1 MQKSKLKRFI
11 ASILLM
17 ITMIS
22 STTPIFAAS
31 GSGKYVG
38 GQYDSGMYTTDNQ
51 GSKVGILIR
60 RLINNRT
67 GEKHTVFC
75 AEHGIDFKTGVVY
88 NGQYYTPT
96 NSAMRKACKIA
107 YLGWYKDQGDY
118 VIDGGILAGDMI
130 YVKQAYV
137 FTQQYIWET
146 LGQSNATFIN
156 TENQQAYEN
165 FKVNI
170 NSQLDNFAKRPSFDA
185 TTITVQAG
193 ESKTITD
200 INGVLANYPA
210 IDRTTNGIRVVH
222 TSGSNQ
228 MTITP
233 DENISIENY
242 TIADDEFK
250 SWGMVK
256 NETSDRDSM
265 VYFEF
270 SSGIQ
275 DQLYSMAYNDPITLR
290 ISLKIDLYGKL
301 ELQKLD
307 TTGKLVD
314 GAIYNVSS
322 SNGYNNDVEVK
333 NGKIVVEK
341 LKKGTYTVKEKNA
354 PAGYLLDKK
363 AYNVEVKANEVS
375 TQAIKNTEPTGS
387 VKITKSDIVTGRD
400 NRIDKTSHHG
410 DATMNGATYVL
421 TASED
426 IYNKSKSLKYFSKN
440 DEIAI
445 AKFNEYGKA
454 TISITAKNSN
464 LNLKVENDYITGLPL
479 GKYNWKE
486 TNAPIGYKL
495 DTNIYNFE
503 FEYKDQNTNV
513 IKKEINVTEDVQ
525 RARFEIIKI
534 SSNDNTTANKIA
546 NAEFTVILSK
556 YVDYYGSFE
565 EAAKHLNEYA
575 EDEYDILKTDG
586 NGHATSKLLAY
597 GIYEGRETKTPS
609 DEIETVEP
617 FYINI
622 DKNSDG
628 IIKEFV
634 ENDLPFTSYLKLVK
648 VDKKTGKNVTFSNT
662 TFSLSKLNENTKQW
676 EKVKCKT
683 GIFSHDKWKT
693 DKNAIAYTET
703 KLEAGTYKADEIL
716 TPNGFL
722 ELEEPVV
729 FKINRSNK
737 TLEFDEDY
745 DAYITITVGNE
756 QPTGTIKLDK
766 SVAIRQDVD
775 TSLVDISDLS
785 KIKFKLTAKEKII
798 DYADGSTIYEKGQEV
813 GTYNLTKEG
822 KLEVKKLSMGKYEL
836 EEIETLDGLV
846 LDNTKHEIVFKQED
860 TKTKV
865 YTREEKFV
873 NDTTLVEFSKTDIT
887 GDKELEG
894 ATLIVTDSNGKVIDK
909 WVSGERIHKIEGL
922 KAGEKYTLKEE
933 IQVDSYVK
941 ATDIE
946 FKVENTKEIQKVTM
960 IDKVV
965 DMSKVDIGGNEIEGA
980 KMQVLDHEGNVVD
993 EWVSTK
999 EAHKIKNLEEGKS
1012 YILHEEVC
1020 VDGFV
1025 KATDVEF
1032 EVTTDKETQH
1042 LEMIDKV
1049 VEMSKVDIGGEEIE
1063 GATIQ
1068 VLDEEDNIIDE
1079 WVSGK
1084 EAHKINGLEEG
1095 KSYKLHEEVSS
1106 GYFVKATDVKFE
1118 VSYDKETQHLE
1129 MIDKIVDVTKTDMV
1143 NGEEVEGAKL
1153 VVTDKEGNEIDKWT
1167 STKEPHHVVGLE
1179 EGKTYTLTETIC
1191 PYGYEVAESI
1201 TFTVTND
1208 KETQLIEMK
1217 DMPIL
1222 KSVQV
1227 EKIDKDTGEH
1237 IKSNKFT
1244 FGIFEDEECTK
1255 LIKEAGAN
1263 EFEGTALFEDLRYGT
1278 FYIKELKAPLGY
1290 KLSDQV
1296 VKIEINDKGVFAD
1309 GVSLEETEG
1318 IYSFVYYNSLLPAV
1332 QTGNETNYALLL
1344 GIAAIATLGIIG
1356 GTILLKRKKNN

>member
-60 RLINNRT
+60 KLINNRT

-165 FKVNI
+165 FKANI

-200 INGVLANYPA
+200 INGVLENYPA

-333 NGKIVVEK
+333 NGKIVIEK

-503 FEYKDQNTNV
+503 FEYKDQNV

-745 DAYITITVGNE
+745 DAYITVTIANE
-756 QPTGTIKLDK
+756 QPTGKLNIDK
-766 SVAIRQDVD
+766 SVVLNDNVD
-775 TSLVDISDLS
+775 LSLVDTSDLS
-785 KIKFKLTAKEKII
+785 KIKFRLKAKENII
-798 DYADGSTIYEKGQEV
+798 DYADGSVIYEKGKSVKEF
-813 GTYNLTKEG
+813 NLSKDG
-822 KLEVKKLSMGKYEL
+822 KYTIENLPMGVYEL
-836 EEIETLDGLV
+836 EEIETLQGLV
-846 LDNTKHEIVFKQED
+846 LNTTPIEVKFEKKDNT
-860 TKTKV
+860 TKV
-865 YTREEKFV
+865 YTKDIKIENKPTIF
-873 NDTTLVEFSKTDIT
+873 EFSKIDVT
-887 GDKELEG
+887 GDKELVG
-894 ATLIVTDSNGKVIDK
+894 AELKVFDENKKIVDSWKSK
-909 WVSGERIHKIEGL
+909 ETTHKIEGL
-922 KAGEKYTLKEE
+922 EVGKTYTLEE
-933 IQVDSYVK
+933 KIAPNGFVK
-941 ATDIE
+941 ATSIQ
-946 FKVENTKEIQKVTM
+946 FKVESKTEIQKVTM
-960 IDKVV
+960 IDKIVSV
-965 DMSKVDIGGNEIEGA
+965 SKQNIAGDEIEGA
-980 KMQVLDHEGNVVD
+980 KLRIENENSEIVD
-993 EWVSTK
+993 SWTSTK
-999 EAHKIKNLEEGKS
+999 ESHI
-1012 YILHEEVC
+1012 V
-1020 VDGFV
+1020 
-1025 KATDVEF
+1025 
-1032 EVTTDKETQH
+1032 
-1042 LEMIDKV
+1042 
-1049 VEMSKVDIGGEEIE
+1049 
-1063 GATIQ
+1063 
-1068 VLDEEDNIIDE
+1068 
-1079 WVSGK
+1079 
-1084 EAHKINGLEEG
+1084 NGLEEG
-1095 KSYKLHEEVSS
+1095 KKYILYEDYAPDGYVISNKIEFTVS
-1106 GYFVKATDVKFE
+1106 E
-1118 VSYDKETQHLE
+1118 DKETQKIT
-1129 MIDKIVDVTKTDMV
+1129 MVDKIVEISKTDLV
-1143 NGEEVEGAKL
+1143 TGEEVEGAEL
-1153 VVTDKEGNEIDKWT
+1153 EVQDKETEKIIDKWT
-1167 STKEPHHVVGLE
+1167 STKEAHKVTGLE
-1179 EGKTYTLTETIC
+1179 ENRTYILREKTA
-1191 PYGYEVAESI
+1191 PYGYETTEEIEFV
-1201 TFTVTND
+1201 
-1208 KETQLIEMK
+1208 ETQKIEMK

-1222 KSVQV
+1222 QNIKLV
-1227 EKIDKDTGEH
+1227 KIDANTKES
-1237 IKSNKFT
+1237 IKEKFT
-1244 FGIFEDEECTK
+1244 FGLYEDEECK
-1255 LIKEAGAN
+1255 DLIKEYESN
-1263 EFEGTALFEDLRYGT
+1263 KEEGTIIFEDLRYGT
-1278 FYIKELKAPLGY
+1278 FFVKEIKAPNGY
-1290 KLSDQV
+1290 VISDKV
-1296 VKIEINDKGVFAD
+1296 IKIEINDKGVFID
-1309 GVSLEETEG
+1309 DVKVEG
-1318 IYSFVYYNSLLPAV
+1318 ENSLYTFEFENAPIDTPK
-1332 QTGNETNYALLL
+1332 TGDDSKTTIYAGVLGLSLLTLVGL
-1344 GIAAIATLGIIG
+1344 GVYEY
-1356 GTILLKRKKNN
+1356 KRKKLVNKK